1 MPPPTPVIQLP
12 PPLCTQVSANTWELL
27 AESEEWLA
35 TGGVEIKGKGKMET
49 FFWQPPADF
58 LGDAATMDAPEPASD
73 LDPTTADPNPD
84 PTAQAQPSADMNV
97 GQTRVWAAVM
107 GEGAALP
114 LAAVLPHRR
123 RGPASLPPSVLYS
136 RESLVRGERS
146 LPCWLDPLLRSAVWI
161 RCLDPL
167 LRSAAYI
174 RFPPLT
180 AEEQA

>member
-97 GQTRVWAAVM
+97 GQTRVRAAVM
-107 GEGAALP
+107 GEGAA
-114 LAAVLPHRR
+114 
-123 RGPASLPPSVLYS
+123 
-136 RESLVRGERS
+136 
-146 LPCWLDPLLRSAVWI
+146 
-161 RCLDPL
+161 
-167 LRSAAYI
+167 
-174 RFPPLT
+174 
-180 AEEQA
+180 